1 MGQIKNIKLHI
12 VTDIKVEKMGAGDSK
27 DLAALLNDPKLA
39 SYSKSEL
46 KKWEERFNERYP
58 TGFVTEQEFRKLYEK
73 AHPGKDA
80 GTLARHIYRLFDDN
94 NDNKVSFK
102 EFMVAVSVSCRG
114 TMREKLKWMFDLF
127 DLD

>member
-1 MGQIKNIKLHI
+1 
-12 VTDIKVEKMGAGDSK
+12 MGAGDSK

-102 EFMVAVSVSCRG
+102 VRNTLMISIGYGIRAAKIISMIEYFLFKFLSEIHSCI
-114 TMREKLKWMFDLF
+114 F
-127 DLD
+127 